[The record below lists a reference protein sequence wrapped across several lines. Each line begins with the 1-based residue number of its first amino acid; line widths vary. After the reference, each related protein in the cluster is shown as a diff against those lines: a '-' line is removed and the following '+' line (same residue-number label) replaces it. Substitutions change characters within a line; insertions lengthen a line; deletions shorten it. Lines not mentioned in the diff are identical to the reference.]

1 MLRSLT
7 SSQRLRLH
15 PPLLLR
21 LHPHLRLR
29 LRDPRLLLLELR
41 LLRQLLLL
49 PHLLPHLP
57 WTWRGYQLCS

>member
-15 PPLLLR
+15 PQLLLR

-29 LRDPRLLLLELR
+29 LRDPRLLDLR

-49 PHLLPHLP
+49 PHLLPQLP
-57 WTWRGYQLCS
+57 WTWHGYQLCS